1 MEQKKRHDIAL
12 MKYAAIAPVISGLPA
27 QYKSFSEYFREVA
40 EKGIPHPDGGLR
52 HYAPS
57 TISKWYEIYLK
68 KGFDA
73 LQPAGRSDEGRSRK
87 LDDALKEQIIYLK
100 EHYPRMSAAAIYR
113 QLQHN
118 GSICRGELS
127 ESTVLRFIN
136 RLALERDL
144 TNNQDMR
151 RYERPHINE
160 VWCGDSSSGPYL
172 KTPDGKKRRVYVIAL
187 IDDASRMVVGIDV
200 SFHDSFVSLMSVLK
214 SAVAKYGVP
223 KTLNF
228 DNGSAY
234 KNRQMEL
241 LAARIGSVLNYCRPY
256 TPTAKA
262 KIERWFRTMKDQWMA
277 SLDMRDFQSLDG
289 LRGSL
294 LSFVRAYNLSG
305 HSSLQGRSPQD
316 RFFSEPDRIRRL
328 EMRQIEESFLLELE
342 RRVSA
347 DSVIVIDGV
356 EYEVDYRFAK
366 QRITLRYSP
375 DMKDIFVVEHDGS
388 LTPVRLL
395 NKQENASVKREKIH
409 LCGGED

>member
-1 MEQKKRHDIAL
+1 MEQQKKHDIAL
-12 MKYAAIAPVISGLPA
+12 MKYSAIAPVISGLPA
-27 QYKSFSEYFREVA
+27 QYKSFSEYFREVS
-40 EKGIPHPDGGLR
+40 ERGILHPDGGLR
-52 HYAPS
+52 HYAVS
-57 TISKWYEIYLK
+57 TIAKWYELYVK
-68 KGFDA
+68 DGFDA
-73 LQPAGRSDEGRSRK
+73 LKPSGRSDEGKTRK
-87 LDDALKEQIIYLK
+87 LDRAVQEQIIYLK
-100 EHYPRMSAAAIYR
+100 EHYPRMSAAAIYK
-113 QLQHN
+113 QLQHD
-118 GSICRGELS
+118 GSVRRGELS

-136 RLALERDL
+136 RLCVEKKL
-144 TNNQDMR
+144 TGHQDMR

-160 VWCGDSSSGPYL
+160 VWCGDSSAGPYL
-172 KTPDGKKRRVYVIAL
+172 KTPDGKKHRVYVIAL

-200 SFHDSFVSLMSVLK
+200 FFNDTFVNLMSVLK
-214 SAVAKYGVP
+214 SAVSKYGVP
-223 KTLNF
+223 KVLNF

-241 LAARIGSVLNYCRPY
+241 LAARIGSILTYCRPY

-277 SLDMRDFQSLDG
+277 SLDMRDFHSLDS

-294 LSFVRAYNLSG
+294 LSFVRSYNLAP
-305 HSSLQGRSPQD
+305 HSSLKGKSPQD
-316 RFFSEPDRIRRL
+316 RFFSEPDIIRRL
-328 EMRQIEESFLLELE
+328 ETRQIRECFLLELE

-375 DMKDIFVVEHDGS
+375 DMKEISVVEHDGS
-388 LTPVRLL
+388 LTPIRLL
-395 NKQENASVKREKIH
+395 NKQENASVMREKIH